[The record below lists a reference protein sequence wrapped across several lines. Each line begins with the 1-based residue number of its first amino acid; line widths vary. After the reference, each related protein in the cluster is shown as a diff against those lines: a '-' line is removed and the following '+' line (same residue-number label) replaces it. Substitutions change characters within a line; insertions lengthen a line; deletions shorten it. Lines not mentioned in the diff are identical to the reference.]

1 MWLCLAILEEVV
13 MRLRSAGGALA
24 CVIGFAG
31 VHGCDGSSESAG
43 GDAGPATD
51 AGGVGSETG
60 LAADAGDGGAADYP
74 PLKFADIGTAV
85 PISTQFYFTEGP
97 VWDPKKNVLYFTD
110 INAHQGA
117 AVGGAIYRLTLPNTF
132 DVLFQPDGNADGL
145 GLDTQGNIVAAG
157 FASRDV
163 WRLSPTNTMQI
174 LAPCSNDGGSGG
186 GAGGGTD
193 GSTSDAA
200 GDSATD
206 GPTNDAAGDAA
217 TDGPT
222 SDAATDGATNGAGD
236 AATDGATTGGASG
249 GTCYSGQ
256 EINTPDDITS
266 RSDGILYFTDPTF
279 ADNGQGFPALTLPLS
294 GTQGVYRLTTDGVLH
309 QEDST
314 ANGPNGV
321 NLSPDE
327 KALYVSYSLTG
338 QVAKFDVAADGSLSN
353 KTTFATG
360 ATLADSMCVDAGGNV
375 YVGTFNGLAVYNP
388 AGKSLGTISVGGLL
402 VTNCAFGGT
411 DQRTLFI
418 TARTSA
424 TLSGAPPMGG
434 GALYKIANMPVPG
447 IPGQN

>member
-1 MWLCLAILEEVV
+1 MI

-24 CVIGFAG
+24 CLIGFAG

-43 GDAGPATD
+43 GDGGP
-51 AGGVGSETG
+51 
-60 LAADAGDGGAADYP
+60 AADAGGAGSESGVAADAGEAGSTGYP
-74 PLKFADIGTAV
+74 PLKFADIGAAV

-110 INAHQGA
+110 INAHQGG
-117 AVGGAIYRLTLPNTF
+117 AVGGAVYRLTLPSTF
-132 DVLFQPDGNADGL
+132 DVLLQPDGNADGI
-145 GLDTQGNIVAAG
+145 GLDPQGNIIAAG

-163 WRLSPTNTMQI
+163 WRLSSTNTMQI
-174 LAPCSNDGGSGG
+174 LAPCSNDGGTGG

-193 GSTSDAA
+193 AA
-200 GDSATD
+200 SDSATD
-206 GPTNDAAGDAA
+206 GA
-217 TDGPT
+217 T
-222 SDAATDGATNGAGD
+222 SDTATDGATIDAAID
-236 AATDGATTGGASG
+236 AATDGATTGGVSG
-249 GTCYSGQ
+249 GTCYLGQ

-266 RSDGILYFTDPTF
+266 RSDGVLYFTDPTF
-279 ADNGQGFPALTLPLS
+279 ADNGQGFPALTLPLRS
-294 GTQGVYRLTTDGVLH
+294 AQGVYRLTTDGVLH

-314 ANGPNGV
+314 TSGPNGV

-327 KALYVSYSLTG
+327 KTLYVSYSLTG
-338 QVAKFDVAADGSLSN
+338 QVAKFDVAADGSLSK

-360 ATLADSMCVDAGGNV
+360 AMLADSMCVDAGGNV
-375 YVGTFNGLAVYNP
+375 YVGTFNGLAVFNP
-388 AGKSLGTISVGGLL
+388 AGKSLGTISVGGLI